1 MNLSIRVYCSKQ
13 SGIEFLQAHP
23 RYTNFCMARRWSVS
37 IQHSWDE
44 IGCSFRF
51 AAKPTR
57 KQIKWAIREYKKSV
71 RIVK

>member
-1 MNLSIRVYCSKQ
+1 MKLSINVHCSKEV
-13 SGIEFLQAHP
+13 GIKFLQAHP
-23 RYTNFCMARRWSVS
+23 MYERICLTKRWAVS

-57 KQIKWAIREYKKSV
+57 KQIAWARKQY
-71 RIVK
+71 VKDCV